1 MDDGAGGRI
10 ADALKEGLQKYST
23 ASWSLDGDAVFA
35 KGEYI
40 KRDVVGAKPE
50 RFQEYEKWHQALLN
64 VTTQQHRNPYT
75 NVFTLALADALKISE
90 TLIQMRSVDTIVT
103 DYPACGGLCGQLREV
118 ARIIGAREGRRAER
132 DVFFVQTG
140 GFDMHSNMKMSL
152 DRRFNDINRDLMQWV
167 TEIKAQGIWNNV
179 TLFTSSEFARTLDSN
194 GGGSD
199 HGYAGNHFLIGGA
212 LKGGKIFNQF
222 PESLLL
228 GARMDLGRGRL
239 IPDYPWESFLVP
251 LAQWM
256 GVEDGWLAH
265 AFPNLHYFNSTKHII
280 PVEKLFDV

>member
-1 MDDGAGGRI
+1 MG
-10 ADALKEGLQKYST
+10 
-23 ASWSLDGDAVFA
+23 
-35 KGEYI
+35 
-40 KRDVVGAKPE
+40 DVVGAKPE

-75 NVFTLALADALKISE
+75 NVYTLALADALKISE
-90 TLIQMRSVDTIVT
+90 TLIQ
-103 DYPACGGLCGQLREV
+103 
-118 ARIIGAREGRRAER
+118 
-132 DVFFVQTG
+132 
-140 GFDMHSNMKMSL
+140 
-152 DRRFNDINRDLMQWV
+152 
-167 TEIKAQGIWNNV
+167 IWNNV

-212 LKGGKIFNQF
+212 LRGGKIFNQF

-256 GVEDGWLAH
+256 GVEDSWLAH
-265 AFPNLHYFNSTKHII
+265 AFPNLHYFNSTRLLI
-280 PVEKLFDV
+280 PVE